1 LDAGADAQQQVHD
14 RRVASEEMVQ
24 MSRSSS
30 SNTLAANV
38 PAALRPATLRA
49 GLALAVA
56 AALTAFA
63 VRLQAQATP
72 PKAFTLR
79 PVAGALLPTGD
90 ERDLLKNAVL
100 VGGQA
105 TYSFIPSLA
114 VVGSFG
120 WSPSKDKTSPVQTK
134 VDLYQYDL
142 GIEARASNLTSSSD
156 ISTRP
161 YAAIGGGARS
171 YDLRNVPGASTQT
184 NPLAYGAVGLD
195 LAQSSGAIGVR
206 LEVRDNVTWFKGLR
220 GELQDRKTR
229 NDLQLA
235 AGLTFGF

>member
-114 VVGSFG
+114 VVGSFS
-120 WSPSKDKTSPVQTK
+120 WSPSKDKTSPVEAK
-134 VDLYQYDL
+134 VNLYQYDL
-142 GIEARASNLTSSSD
+142 GVEAHASNLTGSSD

-184 NPLAYGAVGLD
+184 NPLAYGAVGID
-195 LAQSSGAIGVR
+195 LGQASGVVGVR
-206 LEVRDNVTWFKGLR
+206 FEVRDNVTWFKGLR

>member
-1 LDAGADAQQQVHD
+1 
-14 RRVASEEMVQ
+14 

-30 SNTLAANV
+30 SNTLAVNL

-49 GLALAVA
+49 GMALAVA

-72 PKAFTLR
+72 TKPFSVR
-79 PVAGALLPTGD
+79 PLAGALLTTGD
-90 ERDLLKNAVL
+90 EHDLLKNAVI

-105 TYSFIPSLA
+105 TYSFLPSVAL
-114 VVGSFG
+114 VGSFG
-120 WSPSKDKTSPVQTK
+120 WSPSKDKTSPVEAK

-142 GIEARASNLTSSSD
+142 GLQVRASNLTGNSD

-184 NPLAYGAVGLD
+184 NPLGYGAVGLD
-195 LAQSSGAIGVR
+195 VGQTSGAIGVR

-220 GELQDRKTR
+220 GELQDRKAR
-229 NDLQLA
+229 NDVQLA